1 MNKRSPLSDV
11 MTREVIVANL
21 DNRYSQ
27 VMEFFN
33 TWRIQHLPVTFN
45 DQLLGIVSIND
56 MLSFA
61 FYCMRDNSSVN
72 MDILDEKFDIKKVMT
87 ADPVTAK
94 PEDTL
99 EDAIRILAEG
109 KFQALP
115 VVKDGKLVGIVT
127 NKDLVKVA
135 ARIL

>member
-1 MNKRSPLSDV
+1 
-11 MTREVIVANL
+11 
-21 DNRYSQ
+21 
-27 VMEFFN
+27 
-33 TWRIQHLPVTFN
+33 
-45 DQLLGIVSIND
+45 